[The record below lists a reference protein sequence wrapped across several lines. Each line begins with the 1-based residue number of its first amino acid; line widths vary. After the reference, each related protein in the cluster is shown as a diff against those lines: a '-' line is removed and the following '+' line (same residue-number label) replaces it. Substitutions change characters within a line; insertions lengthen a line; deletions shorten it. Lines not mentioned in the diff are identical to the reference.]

1 MTEDPLT
8 TARQRLV
15 PGEPGEGGY
24 RTLVPADGEQHVLR
38 DDLADRALQPAWH
51 RSARPLLV
59 IAQLSDTHV
68 MDHQSPGR
76 VELLDRYSDP
86 DSPLRAN
93 VGIVGTYRAQEL
105 FTYQVAAAMVRAVRE
120 IRSAPLSGAPI
131 DLAVLTGDATDNCQH
146 NELRAYIDLLD
157 GAQVLPDSG
166 DPQRYEGV
174 AGPEVEDERYWHPDG
189 GEPDLPRSRYGFPDV
204 PGVLTAMRRAFRGP
218 GIGVPWYAV
227 HGNHDNMLQ
236 GTVPPEGW
244 LHDYPVGAV
253 KYVTPPD
260 GIDAGDALRRFD
272 ASDPAA
278 LAELASGPRLAVTP
292 DPDRV
297 PVTRAS
303 HVHEHF
309 RTSGTPVG
317 HGYTRRNA
325 DEGTAYYG
333 FDHGV
338 VRCLVLDTVNPHGGW
353 QGSIDATQ
361 LGWLAAELTACAARP
376 VVLFSHHPL
385 ETFVNDRRPPGA
397 DRRILAGELRDLLL
411 THPCVVAWVNGH
423 THVHTVTAI
432 REDGYPGGFWQVT
445 TASHIDW
452 PQQARI
458 IELLETDH
466 GLAIACTVIDSAAP
480 ASYRNGDQA
489 DPAGPGR
496 LAALAREL
504 AANDWQVRD
513 LITADG
519 GAGAGTA
526 ADRNVVLAIEW
537 PRPQRRQRELPG
549 GHAVQ
554 RERRRQPQVGV
565 AVAGHAGPGGV
576 GADDRHVRGQFPVQ
590 RGEVVNRLQRPGGQR

>member
-1 MTEDPLT
+1 
-8 TARQRLV
+8 
-15 PGEPGEGGY
+15 
-24 RTLVPADGEQHVLR
+24 
-38 DDLADRALQPAWH
+38 
-51 RSARPLLV
+51 
-59 IAQLSDTHV
+59 
-68 MDHQSPGR
+68 
-76 VELLDRYSDP
+76 
-86 DSPLRAN
+86 
-93 VGIVGTYRAQEL
+93 
-105 FTYQVAAAMVRAVRE
+105 
-120 IRSAPLSGAPI
+120 
-131 DLAVLTGDATDNCQH
+131 
-146 NELRAYIDLLD
+146 
-157 GAQVLPDSG
+157 
-166 DPQRYEGV
+166 
-174 AGPEVEDERYWHPDG
+174 
-189 GEPDLPRSRYGFPDV
+189 
-204 PGVLTAMRRAFRGP
+204 MRRPFRQP

-236 GTVPPEGW
+236 GTVRAEGW

-260 GIDAGDALRRFD
+260 GIDAGDAPRRFD
-272 ASDPAA
+272 ASDPSA
-278 LAELASGPRLAVTP
+278 LAELASGPRLTVTP
-292 DPDRV
+292 DPARV

-303 HVHEHF
+303 HVREHF

-361 LGWLAAELTACAARP
+361 LGWLAAELAACAARP
-376 VVLFSHHPL
+376 V
-385 ETFVNDRRPPGA
+385 
-397 DRRILAGELRDLLL
+397 LLL
-411 THPCVVAWVNGH
+411 SHACVVAWVNGH
-423 THVHTVTAI
+423 THVHAVTAI

-458 IELLETDH
+458 IELLETGS

-480 ASYRNGDQA
+480 AGHRDGG
-489 DPAGPGR
+489 DPAGAAGPAR

-504 AANDWQVRD
+504 AANDWQVRE

-526 ADRNVVLAIEW
+526 ADRNVVLAVEW
-537 PRPQRRQRELPG
+537 PRPQPRHRELPA

-565 AVAGHAGPGGV
+565 AVAGHPGPGGV
-576 GADDRHVRGQFPVQ
+576 GADDRHVRGQLPVQ
-590 RGEVVNRLQRPGGQR
+590 RGEVVNRLQRPGGER